1 MKIYMKKVKVIL
13 QKKNYIYV
21 QEKKEKMKL
30 VQLKH

>member
-1 MKIYMKKVKVIL
+1 MKKVKVIL